1 MSPEQYV
8 KATTT
13 FMAFNKL
20 QAVSDEM
27 GNVIGKLKDENI
39 SVRFDTSLLE
49 SLIKQI
55 AELQFKI
62 EKLFI
67 EKTPEEIALEKP
79 SEKEDEK
86 AKYQLTP
93 AQLER
98 QKLIQQCYKLDVRHQ
113 SLKMCFAIIAL
124 KTFTNDLIS
133 P

>member
-55 AELQFKI
+55 AEL
-62 EKLFI
+62 
-67 EKTPEEIALEKP
+67 
-79 SEKEDEK
+79 
-86 AKYQLTP
+86 
-93 AQLER
+93 
-98 QKLIQQCYKLDVRHQ
+98 
-113 SLKMCFAIIAL
+113 
-124 KTFTNDLIS
+124 
-133 P
+133 

>member
-1 MSPEQYV
+1 
-8 KATTT
+8 
-13 FMAFNKL
+13 MAFNKL

-39 SVRFDTSLLE
+39 SIRFDTSLLE

-98 QKLIQQCYKLDVRHQ
+98 QKMIQQSYKLDVRH
-113 SLKMCFAIIAL
+113 
-124 KTFTNDLIS
+124 
-133 P
+133 

>member
-8 KATTT
+8 KATTS

-39 SVRFDTSLLE
+39 SIRFDTSLLE
-49 SLIKQI
+49 SLIKLI
-55 AELQFKI
+55 AELQFKV

-86 AKYQLTP
+86 AKY
-93 AQLER
+93 
-98 QKLIQQCYKLDVRHQ
+98 
-113 SLKMCFAIIAL
+113 
-124 KTFTNDLIS
+124 
-133 P
+133 

>member
-1 MSPEQYV
+1 
-8 KATTT
+8 
-13 FMAFNKL
+13 
-20 QAVSDEM
+20 M
-27 GNVIGKLKDENI
+27 GIVIWKLKDDNI
-39 SVRFDTSLLE
+39 SNRFDTSLLE
-49 SLIKQI
+49 KLIKQI

-98 QKLIQQCYKLDVRHQ
+98 
-113 SLKMCFAIIAL
+113 
-124 KTFTNDLIS
+124 
-133 P
+133 

>member
-8 KATTT
+8 KATTS

-39 SVRFDTSLLE
+39 SIRFDTSLLE
-49 SLIKQI
+49 SLIKLI
-55 AELQFKI
+55 AELQFKV

-86 AKYQLTP
+86 AKYQLSP

-98 QKLIQQCYKLDVRHQ
+98 QKLI
-113 SLKMCFAIIAL
+113 
-124 KTFTNDLIS
+124 
-133 P
+133 

>member
-98 QKLIQQCYKLDVRHQ
+98 QKLIQ
-113 SLKMCFAIIAL
+113 
-124 KTFTNDLIS
+124 
-133 P
+133 

>member
-1 MSPEQYV
+1 
-8 KATTT
+8 
-13 FMAFNKL
+13 
-20 QAVSDEM
+20 M

-79 SEKEDEK
+79 
-86 AKYQLTP
+86 
-93 AQLER
+93 
-98 QKLIQQCYKLDVRHQ
+98 
-113 SLKMCFAIIAL
+113 
-124 KTFTNDLIS
+124 
-133 P
+133 